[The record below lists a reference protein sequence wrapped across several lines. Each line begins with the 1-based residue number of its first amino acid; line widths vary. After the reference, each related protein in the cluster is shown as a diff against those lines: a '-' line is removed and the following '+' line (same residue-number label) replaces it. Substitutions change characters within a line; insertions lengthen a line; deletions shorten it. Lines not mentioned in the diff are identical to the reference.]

1 MRAMTVEPGRAGSA
15 ALTDLPSPAG
25 VGDVIADGVAVG
37 ICGTDLEIAAGLYGL
52 APTGSSRLVLGHE
65 SLGRVVAAPPGGDL
79 VPGDLVVGIVRRPDP
94 VPCRTCAAGAWDMC
108 LNGRYTER
116 GIKGLD
122 GYGAEQWRVEPEF
135 AIRVDPALGGAAVL
149 VEPTSVVAKAW
160 DHIERIVARA
170 PLAPRRVLVAGAGP
184 IGLLAALL
192 ATQRGLV
199 VDVLDRVVDG
209 PKPDLV
215 ADLGARYHTGNVAD
229 LPKPDIVLECTG
241 VSSVVLD
248 VISHTAPAGVVCLT
262 GVSTGGRSFPVDVG
276 ATNREL
282 VLENDVIFGS
292 VNANRRHYETAAG
305 ALASA
310 DPSWLAGIL
319 TRRVPLASWTD
330 ALERRDDDV
339 KVIIDLD
346 DRRPSSHDRSSAA

>member
-1 MRAMTVEPGRAGSA
+1 MRAMTVEPGRAASA

-25 VGDVIADGVAVG
+25 VGDEIADGVAVG

-215 ADLGARYHTGNVAD
+215 ADLGARYHTGNVTD

-248 VISHTAPAGVVCLT
+248 VISDTA
-262 GVSTGGRSFPVDVG
+262 
-276 ATNREL
+276 
-282 VLENDVIFGS
+282 
-292 VNANRRHYETAAG
+292 RR
-305 ALASA
+305 
-310 DPSWLAGIL
+310 
-319 TRRVPLASWTD
+319 
-330 ALERRDDDV
+330 RRDAATSGRPALRV
-339 KVIIDLD
+339 RAGGTVHGVPKVLQPPPWPV
-346 DRRPSSHDRSSAA
+346 REFSLRAQAELRACTKAEASSTVMARALSEPHRGSGRVVGSRISRGPRSHVR